1 MPKEDLYINDGAIKK
16 KPQDPKSRKI
26 KNILFILC
34 LILVISGFIVGLHA
48 LQVQTS
54 NTVTLEN
61 SNFQLPEG
69 TTVDDSNN
77 KNNNIV
83 TLKTYDGDGSIT
95 VMENTTLTESD
106 FQDYIIEDEYNI
118 TMSGIPVL
126 VIETTNENYNEQGET
141 DYQFTKNGIKYVI
154 SSTSSEYYV
163 EDIIKSLKKN
173 DR

>member
-1 MPKEDLYINDGAIKK
+1 
-16 KPQDPKSRKI
+16 
-26 KNILFILC
+26 
-34 LILVISGFIVGLHA
+34 
-48 LQVQTS
+48 
-54 NTVTLEN
+54 
-61 SNFQLPEG
+61 
-69 TTVDDSNN
+69 
-77 KNNNIV
+77 
-83 TLKTYDGDGSIT
+83 
-95 VMENTTLTESD
+95 MENTTLTESD

>member
-1 MPKEDLYINDGAIKK
+1 MTKEDLYINDEEIKK

-26 KNILFILC
+26 RNILFILC

-95 VMENTTLTESD
+95 IMENTTLTESD

-118 TMSGIPVL
+118 TMS
-126 VIETTNENYNEQGET
+126 
-141 DYQFTKNGIKYVI
+141 
-154 SSTSSEYYV
+154 
-163 EDIIKSLKKN
+163 
-173 DR
+173 